1 MHGGKGLGL
10 RDNLPGWNAS
20 LHAFIWVGY
29 WSFLK
34 VKLYQSGMDGYV
46 QTSYQ
51 VGRNCSQFLKEI
63 DTYKRWFSINCTR
76 PGLSVT

>member
-1 MHGGKGLGL
+1 MHGGKGLEITYL
-10 RDNLPGWNAS
+10 VQMQVFMP
-20 LHAFIWVGY
+20 FIWVGY

-34 VKLYQSGMDGYV
+34 VKLYKSGMDGYV

-63 DTYKRWFSINCTR
+63 DTYKGWFSINCTR